1 MPAGLDDAWP
11 AHVLQGRQDGGHGG
25 HGGREGGSDDGR
37 PSHEAAHAACDDAS
51 ASPADRVGGLLDGLV
66 HDFARGA
73 DVLAW
78 RLVDPGPTVGVG
90 PGGESGCAPADLLS
104 GGAAGDWPLPM
115 SLDLR
120 DLLGGGREGGGA
132 GLLDG
137 LDLESALQRA
147 LSDGGQGAPDGGE
160 DRGGREGGSRD
171 TGGCEPVARCEAG
184 TAAGGAGCAGD
195 DATAAEAGPGQVSH
209 DLGWSAGSGCQSPL
223 AGLLEPARS
232 HGEGC

>member
-1 MPAGLDDAWP
+1 
-11 AHVLQGRQDGGHGG
+11 
-25 HGGREGGSDDGR
+25 
-37 PSHEAAHAACDDAS
+37 
-51 ASPADRVGGLLDGLV
+51 V

-78 RLVDPGPTVGVG
+78 RLVDPGPATGVG
-90 PGGESGCAPADLLS
+90 PGDESGCAPADLLS
-104 GGAAGDWPLPM
+104 GGAAGDWALPM

-147 LSDGGQGAPDGGE
+147 LSDGAQGGPDGGE
-160 DRGGREGGSRD
+160 GREGSEGRDRQEGGSRD
-171 TGGCEPVARCEAG
+171 TGGCAPATRSDAG
-184 TAAGGAGCAGD
+184 AAAGGADCAGD
-195 DATAAEAGPGQVSH
+195 DATAAAAGPGQASH
-209 DLGWSAGSGCQSPL
+209 DLGWSAGSACQSPL